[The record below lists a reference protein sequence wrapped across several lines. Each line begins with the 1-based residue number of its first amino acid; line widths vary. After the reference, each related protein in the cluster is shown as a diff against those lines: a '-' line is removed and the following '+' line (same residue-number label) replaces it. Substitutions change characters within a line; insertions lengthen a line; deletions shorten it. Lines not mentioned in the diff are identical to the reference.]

1 MIMLKKTIYCHHA
14 LRLMKTPSALLSVAF
29 YMAFVFL
36 SCLLPS
42 QIQAGQSLQQYQGV
56 TSILA
61 KVKQTDD
68 LVDTVHKNPL
78 VLKATGLFLDI
89 ADTNHLPEDDLE
101 TTFLR
106 LFPLSRWRKWVP
118 AVKIKKIRSGLHLVS
133 IGHAASTQESS
144 LYLFEGRVYRKVD
157 ASEAGL
163 IYIEDVETTDSL
175 LTLRYERIR
184 ASRREIVTATLVKQ
198 RATWKI
204 TDVTL
209 EK

>member
-1 MIMLKKTIYCHHA
+1 
-14 LRLMKTPSALLSVAF
+14 MKIPSTLLSVVF
-29 YMAFVFL
+29 CMVFVFPD
-36 SCLLPS
+36 CLLPS
-42 QIQAGQSLQQYQGV
+42 QIQAGQPLQQYQSV

-89 ADTNHLPEDDLE
+89 ADSNHLPEDDLE
-101 TTFLR
+101 TTFPR
-106 LFPLSRWRKWVP
+106 HFPLSRWRKWVP
-118 AVKIKKIRSGLHLVS
+118 AVKIKRIRRGLHLVS

-157 ASEAGL
+157 ASKAGL

-175 LTLRYERIR
+175 LALRYERIR
-184 ASRREIVTATLVKQ
+184 SIRREIVTATLAKQ
-198 RATWKI
+198 GRRGK
-204 TDVTL
+204 
-209 EK
+209 